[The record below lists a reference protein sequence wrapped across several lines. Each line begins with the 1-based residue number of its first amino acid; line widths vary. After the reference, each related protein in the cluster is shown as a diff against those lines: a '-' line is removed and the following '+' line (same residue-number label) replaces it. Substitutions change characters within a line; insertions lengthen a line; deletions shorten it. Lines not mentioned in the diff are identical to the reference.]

1 MCKQNSNPVAFF
13 VLLSF
18 FFTKILQWNFLNVTK
33 NMTVHKY
40 GQFKIVV
47 ISVQYLLKKKK
58 IEETSE
64 IMFNNE

>member
-1 MCKQNSNPVAFF
+1 
-13 VLLSF
+13 
-18 FFTKILQWNFLNVTK
+18 
-33 NMTVHKY
+33 MTVHKY